1 MNSNIQQFASWFG
14 AFIHRREQAI
24 VILCFLALLGV
35 GLTTFSNYGI
45 SFDEPVSRTNGA
57 ISLRYV
63 AEKFDI
69 AWLKNDPVL
78 QAITI
83 PLHSYQDR
91 DYGVAFDLPAML
103 IERLFSLNDSREQYL
118 LRHLLTFLTFFVG
131 IIGLYKAAMLR
142 FMQPS
147 YALLACVLLVTS
159 PRIYGEAFYN
169 NKDIVFMSLCA
180 ISMYT
185 LIRLQVMPSLPNA
198 IFHGVACALAI
209 NIRIAGVIF
218 PCITVLALTLLVC
231 YRTISVKKFC
241 LLIVAYLS
249 MTAICT
255 YGFWPW
261 LWETPRHHFLLALKN
276 MSQFRWEHFNLYN
289 GEYIYAK
296 KLPWHYIPT
305 WIAITVPILFSFSFV
320 IGVTGVLKRFLKH
333 PLHSLNNCQQRQ
345 DLLILALAS
354 GPVVASIVLNSTL
367 YDGWRQLY
375 FVYPAFLL
383 LSACGAQSIISQK
396 LMGAKVAQL
405 MVIAFAV
412 QITLNM
418 TWMTRNHPYQFLYF
432 NELVSPSERYK
443 YEYDYWGV
451 TNLKGIEF
459 ILSNDSSER
468 ITIKP
473 LGATATEQSISIIN
487 SVDRKRLLFDPMNGS
502 PDYILTN
509 YRVFDGSRLTKP
521 SDDYEVFYELVV
533 DGRPALSIYRNKNY
547 KK

>member
-1 MNSNIQQFASWFG
+1 MNSNIQQYALRVS
-14 AFIHRREQAI
+14 AFIQRRER
-24 VILCFLALLGV
+24 VVVVFFFLTLLGI
-35 GLTTFSNYGI
+35 GLVTFGDYGI

-91 DYGVAFDLPAML
+91 DYGVAFDLPAMF

-118 LRHLLTFLTFFVG
+118 LRHLLTFLTFFIG

-142 FMQPS
+142 FMHS
-147 YALLACVLLVTS
+147 GYALLACALLVTS

-169 NKDIVFMSLCA
+169 NKDIVFMSLCV
-180 ISMYT
+180 ISTYT

-218 PCITVLALTLLVC
+218 PSLTLLALILLVC
-231 YRTISVKKFC
+231 FRFISAKKFC
-241 LLIVAYLS
+241 LLIVAYTGV
-249 MTAICT
+249 TALCT
-255 YGFWPW
+255 YGLWPW
-261 LWETPRHHFLLALKN
+261 LWESPIRHFLLALKN

-296 KLPWHYIPT
+296 KLPWHYILT

-320 IGVTGVLKRFLKH
+320 IGVAGVLKRFLKH
-333 PLHSLNNCQQRQ
+333 PIQNLSNGQQLQ
-345 DLLILALAS
+345 DVFILAIAS

-383 LSACGAQSIISQK
+383 LSVCGAHSIISQK
-396 LMGAKVAQL
+396 LFGAKVAQWV
-405 MVIAFAV
+405 VIAFAV
-412 QITLNM
+412 QITFNM
-418 TWMTRNHPYQFLYF
+418 TWMIRNHPYQFLYF
-432 NELVSPSERYK
+432 NELFSTSDKYK

-451 TNLKGIEF
+451 TNLKGIQF

-473 LGATATEQSISIIN
+473 LGATAIEQSISIIN
-487 SVDRKRLLFDPMNGS
+487 SADRKRLLFDPMNGS

-509 YRVFDGSRLTKP
+509 YRGFDGSRLTRP
-521 SDDYEVFYELVV
+521 SDTYVVFYELVV
-533 DGRPALSIYRNKNY
+533 GGRPALTIYRNKDY